1 MSDPL
6 RVLILEDNP
15 DDLELVVYELRRAGF
30 DLEFV
35 HVDNQDDYSSHLNS
49 TFDIILADYA
59 LPQFDAV
66 RALQLLKQGKHDIPF
81 IVVSGTIGEVVA
93 VNMMKQGADDY
104 LLKDRLARLG
114 EAVRRALENK
124 RMRLDKEKAEVS
136 LRESEELYRT
146 LVETAPDAVLMTDL
160 DGNLT
165 FASQR
170 TLQLFGYEHVDEILG
185 KSSLNFI
192 APQEHEMAMKSF
204 GQALKTGEARNIEF
218 SFLRKD
224 GTRFTGEL
232 NAAVLRDVSGTPRG
246 FISTAMDITDRRRAE
261 EQLRYHATLLENI
274 SDAVISMDMD
284 FIIQSWNK
292 AAETTYGWT
301 LEQAI
306 GKPYQELLQ
315 PDYMHLK
322 RDEIIQIFTEAGS
335 YTGEVIHQY
344 KDGTPIDIMISIS
357 AIEDKDGNPVG
368 VVTVNRDITDRIK
381 TQEALRKSEKEYR
394 NLVDHA
400 LVGVFKTS
408 LEGQFLYAN
417 EAMANMLDFDSAEE
431 LLSEEV
437 LPRYR
442 NPQQREQFLEQ
453 IREKGQVANFEFE
466 VVTKKDRY
474 KHALMNATLESDTIS
489 GMIMDI
495 TDLKQAEKVLLLTMQ
510 ELERSNEE
518 LEQFAFVASHDLQEP
533 LRMVTNFLQLLEQRY
548 KNELDAD
555 ADEFIAFAVDGAAR
569 MQRMIK
575 DLLEYSRVG
584 TRGQAFVHMDC
595 EALFSK
601 VSENLKV
608 TIEENAVSLTHDPL
622 PRVMGDE
629 TQLGQLFQNLIVNA
643 IKFRG
648 DQSPEIHVG
657 VVQKDG
663 KWVFSIKDNGI
674 GIDPEFAERIF
685 VIFQQLHPDGA
696 YPGSG
701 IGLSISKRIVER
713 HGGHIWVKS
722 ELGKGSE
729 FFFTLPVEVMESG
742 E

>member
-1 MSDPL
+1 MSYPL
-6 RVLILEDNP
+6 RALILEDNP

-30 DLEFV
+30 DLEWV
-35 HVDNQDDYSSHLNS
+35 HVDNKDDYRSHLNS

-59 LPQFDAV
+59 LPQFDAA
-66 RALQLLKQGKHDIPF
+66 RALQMLKQGEYDIPF

-93 VNMMKQGADDY
+93 VNMMKEGADDY

-114 EAVRRALENK
+114 EAVKRALKNK
-124 RMRLDKEKAEVS
+124 RMRLDKEQAELS

-146 LVETAPDAVLMTDL
+146 LVETAPEAVLTTDL

-165 FASQR
+165 FVSQR
-170 TLQLFGYEHVDEILG
+170 TLHLFGYEHADEILG

-192 APQEHEMAMKSF
+192 APQEHELAMENFS
-204 GQALKTGEARNIEF
+204 QAFETGEVERIEF
-218 SFLRKD
+218 TFLRKD
-224 GTRFTGEL
+224 GTTFIGEL
-232 NAAVLRDVSGTPRG
+232 NAALLRDDTGKPRG
-246 FISTAMDITDRRRAE
+246 FISTAM
-261 EQLRYHATLLENI
+261 
-274 SDAVISMDMD
+274 
-284 FIIQSWNK
+284 
-292 AAETTYGWT
+292 
-301 LEQAI
+301 
-306 GKPYQELLQ
+306 
-315 PDYMHLK
+315 
-322 RDEIIQIFTEAGS
+322 
-335 YTGEVIHQY
+335 
-344 KDGTPIDIMISIS
+344 
-357 AIEDKDGNPVG
+357 
-368 VVTVNRDITDRIK
+368 DITDRIK

-394 NLVDHA
+394 NLVDNA

-408 LEGQFLYAN
+408 LEGQVLFAN
-417 EAMANMLDFDSAEE
+417 EAVADILDFDSAEE
-431 LLSEEV
+431 LISEEAIT
-437 LPRYR
+437 RYR
-442 NPQQREQFLEQ
+442 YPEQWEQFLIEMQ
-453 IREKGQVANFEFE
+453 DKGQVENFELE

-474 KHALMNATLESDTIS
+474 KHVLMNATIEGDTIS

-495 TDLKQAEKVLLLTMQ
+495 TNLKQAERVLLLTMQ

-533 LRMVTNFLQLLEQRY
+533 LRMVTNFLQLLEERY

-555 ADEFIAFAVDGAAR
+555 ADEFIAFAVDGASR

-584 TRGQAFVHMDC
+584 TQGQAFVPMDC
-595 EALFSK
+595 EAVFMK
-601 VSENLKV
+601 VGENLKV

-622 PRVMGDE
+622 PLVMGDE

-657 VVQKDG
+657 VVQKDS

-674 GIDPEFAERIF
+674 GIDPEFADRIF
-685 VIFQQLHPDGA
+685 VIFQRLHPDGE

-713 HGGHIWVKS
+713 HGGRIWVESKP
-722 ELGKGSE
+722 GRGST
-729 FFFTLPVEVMESG
+729 FFFTIPVEHAAG
-742 E
+742 KTAP